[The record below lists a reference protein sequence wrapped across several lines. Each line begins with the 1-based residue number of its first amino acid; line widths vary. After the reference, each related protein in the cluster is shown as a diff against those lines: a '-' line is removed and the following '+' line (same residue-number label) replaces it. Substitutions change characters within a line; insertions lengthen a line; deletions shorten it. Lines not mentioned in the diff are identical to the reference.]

1 MVALARW
8 AGSYNSNEIGLPT
21 VAPALISAIFAAAGT
36 RIREL
41 PIRGQLREHV
51 AG

>member
-8 AGSYNSNEIGLPT
+8 AGSYNSNEIGVAT
-21 VAPALISAIFAAAGT
+21 VAPALISAIFAATGV

-41 PIRGQLREHV
+41 PIRGRLRELML
-51 AG
+51 G